1 MLQKKALR
9 PITSQKKVVQIMNL
23 NQNEIDELIID
34 TLSDVNPCYEDQ
46 IERQLEQMGAY
57 NPA

>member
-1 MLQKKALR
+1 
-9 PITSQKKVVQIMNL
+9 MNL

-46 IERQLEQMGAY
+46 LERQLEQMGAY
-57 NPA
+57 DPS